1 MLAVVMPYTPQERDL
16 PGARQEFKKL
26 RRLFPAVE
34 GLVGPAATRD
44 AVLSG
49 LPSSPWV
56 HFACHAA
63 SDPDD
68 PFNSHLLVHDHAD
81 HPLRV
86 AEMSRLNLAGTEFA
100 YLSACSTA
108 VTAAN
113 LVNESIHVV
122 SACQLAGY
130 PHVVGTLWEI
140 SDLFATTIAE
150 RVYEDLAAGGF
161 DAGRSGTCLHRAVRL
176 TRDRYPRNPTLWAA
190 YIHAGP

>member
-1 MLAVVMPYTPQERDL
+1 MPQTPQSSDL
-16 PGARQEFKKL
+16 PGARKEFEQL
-26 RRLFPAVE
+26 SRLFPAIE
-34 GLVGPAATRD
+34 GLVGPTATRD
-44 AVLSG
+44 AVLSR

-63 SDPDD
+63 SDSDD
-68 PFNSHLLVHDHAD
+68 PSNSRLLVHDHAS

-86 AEMSRLNLAGTEFA
+86 VEMSRLNLAGTEFA
-100 YLSACSTA
+100 YLSACNTA
-108 VTAAN
+108 VTAAS
-113 LVNESIHVV
+113 LANESIHIV

-140 SDLFATTIAE
+140 NDLFATNIAK

-161 DAGRSGTCLHRAVRL
+161 DASRSGTCLHRAVRL
-176 TRDRYPRNPTLWAA
+176 TRDRYPSNPTLWAA